1 MATNMQ
7 KLRALIV
14 EKETT
19 QEKVA
24 TAIGID
30 SSTFS
35 RKMRSRGL
43 SFTVGE
49 MHKIAEVLGL
59 SGEQAK
65 EIFLS

>member
-7 KLRALIV
+7 KLRAIIV

-24 TAIGID
+24 LAIGVD

-35 RKMRSRGL
+35 RKMRSCGL

-49 MHKIAEVLGL
+49 MHKIADVLGL